1 LQSTAVPVQTTT
13 EYAPPARPG
22 AQTASS
28 QPQIPASTPQP
39 QATPAAAT
47 IVTASTPSA
56 IAKTETTPSQAL
68 TSAAASQPPLPDSGE
83 LPNHF
88 GRLNAT
94 FSQRAFPAVH
104 IPPSEPGVDLYAPPL
119 LPDGRSVYEIEIEL
133 LDRKDWR
140 MPGADISD
148 WFNYG
153 FDEFTWAEYT
163 RRRREMEEL
172 RNNPQA
178 MQMMMVR
185 RSPRPDP
192 LGGVDR
198 RLTLYTPLCSTSSSS
213 SRACSPST
221 RCSSKT

>member
-1 LQSTAVPVQTTT
+1 MPVQTTT

-22 AQTASS
+22 AQAATSHPQLSAPALTLASL
-28 QPQIPASTPQP
+28 
-39 QATPAAAT
+39 QAPAAAT
-47 IVTASTPSA
+47 IVTAGTSSTV
-56 IAKTETTPSQAL
+56 AKTEGASSDATNTV
-68 TSAAASQPPLPDSGE
+68 AASQPPLPPSGE

-185 RSPRPDP
+185 R
-192 LGGVDR
+192 
-198 RLTLYTPLCSTSSSS
+198 TPLRAASS
-213 SRACSPST
+213 AA
-221 RCSSKT
+221 